1 MLNSFMST
9 LEQYFGERGYK
20 LTRQRRQIL
29 EVLSELNGRF
39 ISCSEAHKLLNNKSY
54 GTGLSTVYRT
64 FSILEEAGV
73 LHKVNIDPDCT
84 KYRFDKLA
92 GSRNNMQLI
101 CTKCGRVIEDD
112 EELLRIITDKI
123 LAEKNF
129 MVRNK
134 KIKLYGYC
142 KDCITE

>member
-1 MLNSFMST
+1 MSAS
-9 LEQYFGERGYK
+9 EHYFSEKGYK
-20 LTRQRRQIL
+20 LTRQRQQVL
-29 EVLSELNGRF
+29 EVLSELDEGF
-39 ISCSEAHKLLNNKSY
+39 ISCGEAHKLLNNKSY

-73 LHKVNIDPDCT
+73 LYKVNTDNGCT
-84 KYRFDKLA
+84 MYRFDKFA

-101 CTKCGRVIEDD
+101 CTKCGHVIEGD
-112 EELLRIITDKI
+112 EELIRIISDKI

-129 MVRNK
+129 MVRDK

-142 KDCITE
+142 QNCR